1 MTTPLPGGLEITSG
15 ETLVRQF
22 FSAVDAGDMPGFL
35 STMTADVHFRFGNAE
50 PTVGHEG
57 VGESIAFL
65 APAVKSLSHDLLQVW
80 TVDAPEPAVICQIDV
95 TYQRHDGSAITLPA
109 VDVFRLRDGLVA
121 DCRIYMDTA
130 PVFAT

>member
-1 MTTPLPGGLEITSG
+1 MTTPLSGGLEIESG

-22 FSAVDAGDMPGFL
+22 FTAVDAWDMPGL
-35 STMTADVHFRFGNAE
+35 LRTMTADVHFRFGNAQ

-65 APAVKSLSHDLLQVW
+65 TPAVKSLSHDLLQIW
-80 TVDAPEPAVICQIDV
+80 TVDTPAPAVVCQIDV
-95 TYQRHDGSAITLPA
+95 TYQRHDGSEITLPA

-121 DCRIYMDTA
+121 DCRIYIDTT
-130 PVFAT
+130 PLFAA